1 MTHYKKL
8 TGSKCYLSPISLDDA
23 VKMAEWENDLA
34 VTLPLGDEAY
44 NTTSL
49 EKLTEDLRGALHAK
63 MNLFGILDLAT
74 DQLIGRCVLF
84 NFDPVNR
91 SAMLGIFI
99 GVKEYWGKGYGSE
112 AVQLLVEFGF
122 YLLNLNS
129 IELGVYAFNERAIAA
144 YRKVGFKE
152 IGRRRQARI
161 IGPKKYDVI
170 LMDLLA
176 DEYTPRYI
184 QAYLP

>member
-8 TGSKCYLSPISLDDA
+8 TGTQCYLSPLSLDDA
-23 VKMAEWENDLA
+23 AKMAEWENDLA

-44 NTTSL
+44 NTTSQ
-49 EKLTEDLRGALHAK
+49 EKLTEDLRGALQAK
-63 MNLFGILDLAT
+63 MHIFGILDLAT

-84 NFDPVNR
+84 NVDPVNR

-99 GVKEYWGKGYGSE
+99 GEKDFWGKGYGSE

-129 IELGVYAFNERAIAA
+129 IELGVFAFNERAVAA

-161 IGPKKYDVI
+161 IGEKKYDVI

-176 DEYTPRYI
+176 EEYTPRYI